1 MLKFTKGKAGG
12 RGREGQRHRENGRK
26 ISYAFHLEKRIRRN
40 TPVCLVE
47 WGVVS
52 GRLEVG
58 RPEGSADLS
67 RASKGLS

>member
-1 MLKFTKGKAGG
+1 MCDT
-12 RGREGQRHRENGRK
+12 ETQRK

-40 TPVCLVE
+40 APVCLVE